1 MTDAWEARLRAE
13 AQIRA
18 ILGKA
23 SRSEFPAER
32 DSFME
37 GAQRLAAKHGIDL
50 TTIKP
55 DAPQSKDAKLAAA
68 RRNSASFM
76 GAFRKGYTG
85 NDDTDYAALEKERK
99 RKIEE
104 RRAAEKG
111 GFDWGD
117 GEEGY

>member
-13 AQIRA
+13 AQIRS

-23 SRSEFPAER
+23 SASEFPAER

-55 DAPQSKDAKLAAA
+55 DAPQSKNAKLAAA

-85 NDDTDYAALEKERK
+85 NDDTDYVALEKERK
-99 RKIEE
+99 ERIEKLK
-104 RRAAEKG
+104 AAEKG

-117 GEEGY
+117 DGEGY